1 MTDNTV
7 DLLDALLE
15 QSDAVMASISQEI
28 DQSMPPADHPMWT
41 SMARERNKPME
52 SPTDS
57 VLDAPRRQETPIAQC
72 QCQPLDI
79 EPFREEPRVDLDA
92 GVVRCATCG
101 NLIGKSS
108 RSKRITAMRRIVALH
123 QTNPAMVNVADLQDA
138 GWLL

>member
-1 MTDNTV
+1 MTDETV

-28 DQSMPPADHPMWT
+28 DQSMPPADHPMWA
-41 SMARERNKPME
+41 SMARERHKPME
-52 SPTDS
+52 SPENS
-57 VLDAPRRQETPIAQC
+57 ILDAPRRQETPIAQC

-79 EPFREEPRVDLDA
+79 EPFRQEPRVDLDA

-108 RSKRITAMRRIVALH
+108 RSKRIVHMRRILALH
-123 QTNPAMVNVADLQDA
+123 QANPAMVNVADLKEC
-138 GWLL
+138 GWLI